1 MLYYSAMKKPK
12 KPVEPTINYT
22 VEQVWAAAAYAQR
35 VNGEFISAARDTTE
49 KPSNRKIMNLA
60 LADSSL
66 VTAKDSQVG
75 EQALAWIS
83 RDLMVKALKNGELS
97 AWDQSIST
105 VVGREDYT
113 NGDRLALSIIA
124 SQISAY
130 QKGLRADAILAR
142 VNSTAG
148 YLAPLGQSVTATVEV
163 TKVVYS
169 IQWNRHFISGI
180 TDGGQMVLF
189 AYKES
194 HAEGTKLAI
203 KGTVKAHRDNLT
215 QLNRVKVLGDK

>member
-1 MLYYSAMKKPK
+1 MLYYSTMKKPK
-12 KPVEPTINYT
+12 KPTEPVVDYT

-35 VNGEFISAARDTTE
+35 ANGEFISTARDTAE

-60 LADSSL
+60 LEDTSL
-66 VTAKDSQVG
+66 VTAEDGQVG
-75 EQALAWIS
+75 EQALTWIS

-105 VVGREDYT
+105 VVGREGYT

-148 YLAPLGQSVTATVEV
+148 YVALIGQSVTVEVEV
-163 TKVVYS
+163 TRVVYS
-169 IQWNRHFISGI
+169 QQWNRHFISGL
-180 TDGGQMVLF
+180 TGLGQMILF

-194 HAEGTKLAI
+194 QPEGTKLTI

-215 QLNRVKVLGDK
+215 QLNRVKVLA

>member
-12 KPVEPTINYT
+12 KPAEPTINYT

-35 VNGEFISAARDTTE
+35 INGEFISAARSTIE
-49 KPSNRKIMNLA
+49 KSSNRKIMDPA

-66 VTAKDSQVG
+66 VTEEDTQLG
-75 EQALAWIS
+75 QQALTWIS
-83 RDLMVKALKNGELS
+83 RDLMTKALRNGQLS
-97 AWDQSIST
+97 EWDQSIST
-105 VVGREDYT
+105 VVGREDFT

-130 QKGLRADAILAR
+130 QKGLRAEAILAR

-148 YLAPLGQSVTATVEV
+148 YVAPIGQSVTADVEV

-169 IQWNRHFISGI
+169 QQWNRHFISGI
-180 TDGGQMVLF
+180 TSEGQMILF

-194 HAEGTKLAI
+194 QPEGTRLTI

>member
-12 KPVEPTINYT
+12 KPAEPTINYT

-35 VNGEFISAARDTTE
+35 INGEFIPASRETAE
-49 KPSNRKIMNLA
+49 KPSNRKIMFTA
-60 LADSSL
+60 LSDPIL
-66 VTAKDSQVG
+66 VTSEDVQQG
-75 EQALAWIS
+75 QEALAWVS
-83 RDLMVKALKNGELS
+83 RDLMVKALKTSGLS

-105 VVGREDYT
+105 VVTREDFT

-130 QKGLRADAILAR
+130 QKGLRAEAILAR

-148 YLAPLGQSVTATVEV
+148 YVAPIGQSVTVNVEV

-169 IQWNRHFISGI
+169 QQWGRHFISGL
-180 TDGGQMVLF
+180 TDSGQMVLF
-189 AYKES
+189 AYKEWRP
-194 HAEGTKLAI
+194 EGEKFTV

-215 QLNRVKVLGDK
+215 QLNRVKVLS